1 MKSNSDKI
9 SSLTPIVVLI
19 KNNEVFPL
27 FNINSTD
34 NLENKLNSILKEQQ
48 SVKTD
53 LIKEEIVDIM
63 KSNNDSLEVDSQ
75 KKVSSINSIIL
86 NCLFEEKGEVK
97 DYNEV
102 FGLN

>member
-1 MKSNSDKI
+1 
-9 SSLTPIVVLI
+9 
-19 KNNEVFPL
+19 
-27 FNINSTD
+27 
-34 NLENKLNSILKEQQ
+34 
-48 SVKTD
+48 
-53 LIKEEIVDIM
+53 M